1 MSFAAL
7 YGGNCAG
14 CHGAD
19 GRLGASRPLNDPVYL
34 ALVPRERLRE
44 VIARGVP
51 GTSQP
56 AFAPGSGGTLT
67 DAQIDALVRGLAE
80 TWGRPDA
87 VKGLELPPYA
97 AQSAG
102 DPERGKAVYAA
113 ACASCHGPDGK
124 GGPKGGAV
132 ADPSYLALVS
142 DQYLRTTVIAGRAD
156 LGHARLAR
164 LCPGTAA
171 DGAADLGR
179 RGVARLRAT
188 AGAGTA
194 GLRGAAV
201 TKTLAA
207 LSNRILKNPQAAQK
221 GPAAR
226 RRPKAAREAYSL
238 YVERAAEGANEAD
251 GPFQQ
256 PDED

>member
-1 MSFAAL
+1 LIALVCAAMLLAVTLAGCDRLPGRPRMADRELLPSQVMSFTAL

-19 GRLGASRPLNDPVYL
+19 GRLGGSRPLNDPLYL

-51 GTSQP
+51 GTAQP
-56 AFAPGSGGTLT
+56 AFAPSSGGALT

-80 TWGRPDA
+80 AWGRPDA

-102 DPERGKAVYAA
+102 DPERGKAVYAG
-113 ACASCHGPDGK
+113 ACAGCHGVDGR

-132 ADPSYLALVS
+132 ADPSYLALVT

-156 LGHARLAR
+156 LGMPDWRDYVQGQPLTAQQIGDVVAWLGSERR
-164 LCPGTAA
+164 PVPG
-171 DGAADLGR
+171 R
-179 RGVARLRAT
+179 PVPSVAR
-188 AGAGTA
+188 
-194 GLRGAAV
+194 
-201 TKTLAA
+201 
-207 LSNRILKNPQAAQK
+207 
-221 GPAAR
+221 
-226 RRPKAAREAYSL
+226 
-238 YVERAAEGANEAD
+238 
-251 GPFQQ
+251 
-256 PDED
+256 